1 MVLTEQIMRVGR
13 KEINIMDIPKD
24 IPIKIEGVLQRVQK
38 KLSTV
43 HQKSNVSHIQMKNL
57 KEQDLFKC
65 PLCNGTGLVY
75 NSENNRYKQCQCMID
90 IKVIKELQRTGLN
103 TEALNKS
110 FKEFISWNEQVK
122 NMKDIASNYYIR
134 FDEIRNKENNSLAL
148 LGESGVGKT
157 HLLIALIRNFITTKH
172 LDICYMSYTD
182 NMSELKQNMLNGD
195 IYQKHMNRYKK
206 SELLVIDDLFKGSYT
221 EADIRI
227 ILEIINHRY
236 LNKLPFMLSSE
247 LFISDFIKIDKALG
261 GRIAERTKGFVYE
274 VRGIE
279 NNYRLKKVN
288 GK

>member
-1 MVLTEQIMRVGR
+1 
-13 KEINIMDIPKD
+13 
-24 IPIKIEGVLQRVQK
+24 
-38 KLSTV
+38 
-43 HQKSNVSHIQMKNL
+43 MKNL
-57 KEQDLFKC
+57 KEQDSFKC

-75 NSENNRYKQCQCMID
+75 NNENNRYKQCQCMID

-103 TEALNKS
+103 TKALNKS
-110 FKEFISWNEQVK
+110 FKEFIPWNDQVK

-134 FDEIRNKENNSLAL
+134 FDEIKNKENNSLAL

-195 IYQKHMNRYKK
+195 VYQKYMNRYKR
-206 SELLVIDDLFKGSYT
+206 SELLVIDDLFKGNYT

-274 VRGIE
+274 VRGTE

-288 GK
+288 NKN